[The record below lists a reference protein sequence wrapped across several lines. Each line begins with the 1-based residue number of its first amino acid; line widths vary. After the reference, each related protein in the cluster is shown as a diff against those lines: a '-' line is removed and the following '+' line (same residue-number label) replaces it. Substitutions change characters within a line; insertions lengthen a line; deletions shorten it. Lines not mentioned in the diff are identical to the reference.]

1 MIINNNSASMMT
13 LGELNKNISKGGK
26 QLKKLA
32 LGEKI
37 TGAGDDASGY
47 SISERMRVRIR
58 ALDQD
63 EQNVQNGQAL
73 LNVAEG
79 AIQSQIELM
88 KTIKQKV
95 IDADNDTNTDIDR
108 ATIQKEINHAY
119 QEIEDIAQETNYNGV
134 RLLVGDHV
142 EETVRSW
149 VLKSNSSLLEGSDA
163 MNMINVIPN
172 VYPTLNGIT
181 GPFDLFQPA
190 KVEQTSLDSVGFSP
204 TIQFSGGTDYT
215 FTLDSSYTTVDSL
228 DGMAFNVNNKYYVL
242 KKTPSNI
249 HNYGGFIDESRMIY
263 SYVTPAEIDISS
275 CASIQDVLAVIQAN
289 AANVTGYGVNDSGVG
304 YLTSSKTIYGAAFM
318 GLYATVESVAPTGLF
333 SSPSNF
339 SGGENESGIIDNDQ
353 DSANHQPATQ
363 ATFSLNGLTDNTGI
377 TIVYNNVKQMYK
389 FIAGNSAPSS
399 SSPPNG
405 VISVGVDY
413 SGDFG
418 YATLSGRMNN
428 RELTLTVGVAGVEGN
443 NYQVTDGIA
452 GEVYNTASAAA
463 LNGTSTRKD
472 AYATIDVSG
481 YTNVEDLISDFTGK
495 TIAYAAGVIESQN
508 ANFVNYLQQS
518 RYNYFEFVDSA
529 SSESLDSLAKINN
542 SHILDLNIMRNSV
555 AGGLSIGEAF
565 AKLVSSQLNTTSYQD
580 NRVSTLTS
588 DSGQIVGIKV
598 KASFDGIDGNKEKL
612 FLAQGNLRSYTLDYG
627 KWFTENPNLS
637 IPDFLNNK
645 GFRAY
650 CASCDNQVFNFHFIT
665 DDLPEGPRP
674 EADPTGEDIKHIY
687 INVSN
692 VTDASSLVQAIVDQA
707 TPELTGS
714 DPDLNHFMRLIADGD
729 KLIIYDERRL
739 TDEYLRYAR
748 DASGNLLYEYQW
760 DDTEQVG
767 GAKIAD
773 GVWDNVEIGERKIY
787 AKDLIIHHTDR
798 ASMNIHLKIPQT
810 TLDHLFGY
818 EPGSQDWTD
827 FNVMTSKS
835 REELLGNWA
844 GTTRSGKHIT
854 KDEEGLLDKA
864 LNYLIGA
871 NCLVGAQNM
880 RLKMTEENIVSQRE
894 GTVASDSTI
903 RDANMAKEM
912 TDYTK
917 ANVLAQASQSMLAQ
931 ANQNS
936 SGVLKLLQ

>member
-13 LGELNKNISKGGK
+13 LGELNKNISKGAK
-26 QLKKLA
+26 LLKKLA
-32 LGEKI
+32 LGERI
-37 TGAGDDASGY
+37 TSAGDDASGY

-95 IDADNDTNTDIDR
+95 IDADNDTNTDVDR

-119 QEIEDIAQETNYNGV
+119 QQIEDIAQETNYNGV

-149 VLKSNSSLLEGSDA
+149 VIKSNSSLLEGSDA

-190 KVEQTSLDSVGFSP
+190 EITQTSLASVGFSP
-204 TIQFSGGTDYT
+204 TIQFSGGTNYIY
-215 FTLDSSYTTVDSL
+215 TLDSSYTTVNSF
-228 DGMAFNVNNKYYVL
+228 DGVSFNNYVL
-242 KKTPSNI
+242 TTTPSSL
-249 HNYGGFIDESRMIY
+249 HEYGGSIKDYYID
-263 SYVTPAEIDISS
+263 TPQKNPHEIDISA
-275 CASIQDVLAVIQAN
+275 CQTVQDVLNAIQN
-289 AANVTGYGVNDSGVG
+289 TVSGVTGYGVDTNGSY
-304 YLTSSKTIYGAAFM
+304 YLLSDNNLYGTV
-318 GLYATVESVAPTGLF
+318 YKYSTATVAAVSPTGLF
-333 SSPSNF
+333 SPSPQNF
-339 SGGENESGIIDNDQ
+339 YGGQNESGIKNPDPDL
-353 DSANHQPATQ
+353 STYKPATP
-363 ATFSLNGLTDNTGI
+363 AKFELTGVTANTGI
-377 TIVYNNVKQMYK
+377 TLHNPPNAMPQSIQMLQ
-389 FIAGNSAPSS
+389 FISGNSAPTPLNAPS
-399 SSPPNG
+399 G
-405 VISVGVDY
+405 VCTVGVDY
-413 SGDFG
+413 VGTFNYGDYKLEMSGG
-418 YATLSGRMNN
+418 N
-428 RELTLTVGVAGVEGN
+428 LTLTTNRTGLGANDYYVE
-443 NYQVTDGIA
+443 DGI
-452 GEVYNTASAAA
+452 TAKNYEYLGTTA
-463 LNGTSTRKD
+463 LTGTSSSKRAT
-472 AYATIDVSG
+472 ATIDVSG
-481 YTNVEDLISDFTGK
+481 YSNVENLIADLTGK
-495 TIAYAAGVIESQN
+495 AITGLSNCEP
-508 ANFVNYLQQS
+508 YLLAIDNS
-518 RYNYFEFVDSA
+518 TKIFEFVDSA
-529 SSESLDSLAKINN
+529 SSNPLDRMNKIK
-542 SHILDLNIMRNSV
+542 STVKDLNDLRGYV
-555 AGGLSIGEAF
+555 AAGKTIGEAF
-565 AKLVSSQLNTTSYQD
+565 AELFSDQMIAPAQVEEAKDTSGNTIGVKFIASQ
-580 NRVSTLTS
+580 
-588 DSGQIVGIKV
+588 SGSK
-598 KASFDGIDGNKEKL
+598 GNSEKL
-612 FLAQGNLRSYTLDYG
+612 YMWQGSLRSYTLDYG
-627 KWFTENPNLS
+627 SWFAANQNLS

-650 CASCDNQVFNFHFIT
+650 CATCDNQVFNFHFIT
-665 DDLPEGPRP
+665 DDLPEGSRP
-674 EADPTGEDIKHIY
+674 EADPNGEDIKHIY

-692 VTDASSLVQAIVDQA
+692 VTDATSLVQAIVDQA
-707 TPELTGS
+707 TPELTGD
-714 DPDLNHFMRLIADGD
+714 DPDLNHFMRLVADGD
-729 KLIIYDERRL
+729 KLIIYDERRF
-739 TDEYLRYAR
+739 TDNQLRYGI
-748 DASGNLLYEYQW
+748 DNNWDLLYEYQW
-760 DDTEQVG
+760 DDTYNVG

-835 REELLGNWA
+835 REELLGNRA

-854 KDEEGLLDKA
+854 KEEEGLLDRA

-880 RLKMTEENIVSQRE
+880 RLKMTEENIVAQRE
-894 GTVASDSTI
+894 GTVASESTV

-912 TDYTK
+912 TGYTK

-936 SGVLKLLQ
+936 SGVLRLLQ

>member
-32 LGEKI
+32 LGERI

-95 IDADNDTNTDIDR
+95 IDADNDTNTDVDR

-119 QEIEDIAQETNYNGV
+119 QQIEDIAQETNYNGV

-181 GPFDLFQPA
+181 GPFDLFQPS
-190 KVEQTSLDSVGFSP
+190 KIEQTTLDSVGFSP
-204 TIQFSGGTDYT
+204 AIPFTGGTDHI

-228 DGMAFNVNNKYYVL
+228 DGMSLQIGGATLVL
-242 KKTPSNI
+242 TKTPSSTNA
-249 HNYGGFIDESRMIY
+249 YGGYITDDRIVQQESGV
-263 SYVTPAEIDISS
+263 SEIDLNRCNSV
-275 CASIQDVLAVIQAN
+275 QDVLAAIKSRYSTNIGYGIDLNGAYYLSSPL
-289 AANVTGYGVNDSGVG
+289 AMITGKSFTGY
-304 YLTSSKTIYGAAFM
+304 L
-318 GLYATVESVAPTGLF
+318 ATVEAASPTGLF

-339 SGGENESGIIDNDQ
+339 TGGKNPSGFNDNDP
-353 DSANHQPATQ
+353 DSLVHQFGEQ
-363 ATFSLNGLTDNTGI
+363 AKFSLNGLLADTGI
-377 TIVYNNVKQMYK
+377 TIDGWTDKYMLK
-389 FIAGNSAPSS
+389 FVAGNSAPTPSI
-399 SSPPNG
+399 PPNG

-413 SGDFG
+413 SGTVSYGPFSLDM
-418 YATLSGRMNN
+418 SN
-428 RELTLTVGVAGVEGN
+428 RQLTLTVTEAGEGGN
-443 NYQVTDGIA
+443 NYRVTDGIV
-452 GEVYNTASAAA
+452 GKTYEFLQTTAMS
-463 LNGTSTRKD
+463 GVSSRKD
-472 AYATIDVSG
+472 AYATVDVSG
-481 YTNVEDLISDFTGK
+481 YTNVEDLISDLKGK
-495 TIAYAAGVIESQN
+495 AIMYPLSWSSKEESKFEN
-508 ANFVNYLQQS
+508 LIKPLY
-518 RYNYFEFVDSA
+518 YNYYEFIDSGSA
-529 SSESLDSLAKINN
+529 EPLSGMYKISGSTVIDLA
-542 SHILDLNIMRNSV
+542 DMRNAV
-555 AGGLSIGEAF
+555 ANGKSIGEAF
-565 AKLVSSQLNTTSYQD
+565 ADTFIEKTKNNHTSQIKKATDS
-580 NRVSTLTS
+580 
-588 DSGQIVGIKV
+588 SGQTIGISF
-598 KASFDGIDGNKEKL
+598 KALWEGAGGNNGRL
-612 FLAQGNLRSYTLDYG
+612 FLAEGQLRSYTLDYG
-627 KWFTENPNLS
+627 KWFTENPTLS

-665 DDLPEGPRP
+665 EDLPEGPRP

-692 VTDASSLVQAIVDQA
+692 VTDASSLVQAIVEQA

-714 DPDLNHFMRLIADGD
+714 DPDLNHFMRLVADDD

-739 TDEYLRYAR
+739 TDEYLRYAKDR
-748 DASGNLLYEYQW
+748 SGNLLYEYQW
-760 DDTEQVG
+760 DDTYNVG

-894 GTVASDSTI
+894 GTVASESTI